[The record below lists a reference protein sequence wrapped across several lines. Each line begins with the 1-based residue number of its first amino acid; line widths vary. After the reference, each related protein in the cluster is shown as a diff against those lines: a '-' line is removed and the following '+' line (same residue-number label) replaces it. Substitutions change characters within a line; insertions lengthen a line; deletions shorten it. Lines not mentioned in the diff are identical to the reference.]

1 MSNNLSLLITTFL
14 SSNEKNIQLDFFRS
28 NEHVLFQIYKQYDVN
43 KWELDFSSTDI
54 NSSVIEICFHENKKN
69 NEENFIRFSKST
81 FHDMFTELE
90 KNSFFYRIHS
100 KTSVTEIVKL
110 LLRLID
116 SIYDLNDER
125 IEFTLNVY

>member
-1 MSNNLSLLITTFL
+1 MSNNLSLLIATFL

-54 NSSVIEICFHENKKN
+54 NSSVIEICFHKNKKN
-69 NEENFIRFSKST
+69 NEGNFIRFSKSA